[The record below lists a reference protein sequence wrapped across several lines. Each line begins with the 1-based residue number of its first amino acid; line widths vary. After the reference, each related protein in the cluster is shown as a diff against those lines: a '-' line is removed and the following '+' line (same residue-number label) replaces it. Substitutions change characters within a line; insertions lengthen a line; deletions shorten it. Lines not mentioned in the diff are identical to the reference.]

1 LFSVA
6 TQPDED
12 SYTNIS
18 ILLRATHTREG
29 TGLIMSE
36 GDVQRMPTGVADFD
50 SILQGGLPRGSVVL
64 LLGDVGGGG
73 LEFALTSAA
82 KIGIVKEFPD
92 TRGFM
97 LGDAGKL
104 GVLPERISYVTFSR
118 SKEDILQEVKMSFNR
133 DFSAS
138 LEGTLLFKD
147 FSKDYFVHT
156 VVPTNWL
163 ESEESGLFTDKKNDG
178 LLESMVDFL
187 DNNAPKSLVIID
199 SLTDLVVSES
209 VNFQDV
215 VALLKGIQRMAKKW
229 GAVFYVL
236 LTDEILDRK
245 RQQMIIDSVDGV
257 LKFEWARFHHTS
269 KRQRYLYVEKF
280 MSVLPH
286 LDQERIARFAT
297 LITSQSGFVVIN
309 TERVG

>member
-1 LFSVA
+1 
-6 TQPDED
+6 
-12 SYTNIS
+12 
-18 ILLRATHTREG
+18 
-29 TGLIMSE
+29 MSE
-36 GDVQRMPTGVADFD
+36 GDVRRVPTGVADFD
-50 SILQGGLPRGSVVL
+50 SIIQGGMPVGSVVL

-92 TRGFM
+92 TRNFM
-97 LGDAGKL
+97 LGDAGKGGL
-104 GVLPERISYVTFSR
+104 LPEKMCYVTFSR
-118 SKEDILQEVKMSFNR
+118 SKDDLLREVKMSFNK
-133 DFSAS
+133 DFFES
-138 LEGTLLFKD
+138 LSTSLLFKD
-147 FSKDYFVHT
+147 FSKDYFMHT
-156 VVPTNWL
+156 VVPTTWVD
-163 ESEESGLFTDKKNDG
+163 SDQSGLFSEKSKDG
-178 LLESMVDFL
+178 LLESLVDFL
-187 DNNAPKSLVIID
+187 DQNAPKSMVIVD

-209 VNFQDV
+209 VDFQDL

-229 GAVFYVL
+229 GAVFYLV

-245 RQQMIIDSVDGV
+245 KQQMIIDSVDGV
-257 LKFEWARFHHTS
+257 LKFEWAKFHHTS

>member
-1 LFSVA
+1 
-6 TQPDED
+6 
-12 SYTNIS
+12 
-18 ILLRATHTREG
+18 
-29 TGLIMSE
+29 MSE
-36 GDVQRMPTGVADFD
+36 GDVLRVPTGVADFD
-50 SILQGGLPRGSVVL
+50 SIIQGGMPLGSVVL

-92 TRGFM
+92 TRNFM
-97 LGDAGKL
+97 LGDAGKGGL
-104 GVLPERISYVTFSR
+104 LPDKMCYVTFSR
-118 SKEDILQEVKMSFNR
+118 SRDDVLREVKMSFNR
-133 DFSAS
+133 DFFES
-138 LEGTLLFKD
+138 LSTNLIFKD
-147 FSKDYFVHT
+147 FSKDYFMHT
-156 VVPTNWL
+156 VVPTSWVG
-163 ESEESGLFTDKKNDG
+163 SDQSGLFSDKKQDG
-178 LLESMVDFL
+178 LLESLVDFL
-187 DNNAPKSLVIID
+187 EANAPKSMVIID

-209 VNFQDV
+209 VDFQDL
-215 VALLKGIQRMAKKW
+215 VALLKGIQRMSKTW
-229 GAVFYVL
+229 GSVFYFV

-257 LKFEWARFHHTS
+257 LKFEWAKFHHTS

>member
-1 LFSVA
+1 
-6 TQPDED
+6 
-12 SYTNIS
+12 
-18 ILLRATHTREG
+18 
-29 TGLIMSE
+29 
-36 GDVQRMPTGVADFD
+36 
-50 SILQGGLPRGSVVL
+50 

-82 KIGIVKEFPD
+82 KLGIVKEFPD
-92 TRGFM
+92 TRNFM
-97 LGDAGKL
+97 LGDAGKK
-104 GVLPERISYVTFSR
+104 GVLPEKMCYVTFSR
-118 SKEDILQEVKMSFNR
+118 SKDDVLREVKMSFNR
-133 DFSAS
+133 DFHES
-138 LEGTLLFKD
+138 LSTSLLFKD
-147 FSKDYFVHT
+147 FSKDYFMHT
-156 VVPTNWL
+156 VVPTSWV
-163 ESEESGLFTDKKNDG
+163 SADQSGLFSSDKKQDG
-178 LLESMVDFL
+178 LLESLVDFL
-187 DNNAPKSLVIID
+187 DANAPKSMVIVD

-209 VNFQDV
+209 VNFQDL

-229 GAVFYVL
+229 GSVFYL
-236 LTDEILDRK
+236 ILTDEILDRK

-257 LKFEWARFHHTS
+257 LKFAWAKFHHTS

>member
-1 LFSVA
+1 
-6 TQPDED
+6 
-12 SYTNIS
+12 
-18 ILLRATHTREG
+18 
-29 TGLIMSE
+29 MSE
-36 GDVQRMPTGVADFD
+36 GDAQRMPTGVADFD
-50 SILQGGLPRGSVVL
+50 SIIRGGLPAGSVVL

-82 KIGIVKEFPD
+82 KIGIVKEFPE
-92 TRGFM
+92 TRAFM
-97 LGDAGKL
+97 LGDAGKK
-104 GVLPERISYVTFSR
+104 GTLPERMCYITFSR

-133 DFSAS
+133 DFHES
-138 LEGTLLFKD
+138 LSHNLLFED

-156 VVPTNWL
+156 VVPTAWL
-163 ESEESGLFTDKKNDG
+163 DPDVEGLFSDKKKDG
-178 LLESMVDFL
+178 LMESLVDFL
-187 DNNAPKSLVIID
+187 DANAPRSLVVVD
-199 SLTDLVVSES
+199 SLTDLVVSDT

-215 VALLKGIQRMAKKW
+215 IALLKGIQRMAKKW
-229 GAVFYVL
+229 GSVFYLL
-236 LTDEILDRK
+236 LTDDILDRK

-257 LKFEWARFHHTS
+257 FKFEWAKFHHTS

>member
-1 LFSVA
+1 
-6 TQPDED
+6 
-12 SYTNIS
+12 
-18 ILLRATHTREG
+18 
-29 TGLIMSE
+29 MSD
-36 GDVQRMPTGVADFD
+36 GDVLRVPTGVADFD
-50 SILQGGLPRGSVVL
+50 SIIQGGMPLGSVVL

-92 TRGFM
+92 TRNFM
-97 LGDAGKL
+97 LGDAGK
-104 GVLPERISYVTFSR
+104 GGILPEKMCYVTFSR
-118 SKEDILQEVKMSFNR
+118 SRDDVLREVKMSFNR
-133 DFSAS
+133 DFYES
-138 LEGTLLFKD
+138 LNTSLIFKD
-147 FSKDYFVHT
+147 FSKDYFMHT
-156 VVPTNWL
+156 VVPTSWVG
-163 ESEESGLFTDKKNDG
+163 SDQSGLFTDKKQDG
-178 LLESMVDFL
+178 LLESLVDFL
-187 DNNAPKSLVIID
+187 DANAPKSMVIID

-209 VNFQDV
+209 VDFQDL

-229 GAVFYVL
+229 GSVFYLV

-257 LKFEWARFHHTS
+257 LKFEWAKFHHTS

>member
-1 LFSVA
+1 
-6 TQPDED
+6 
-12 SYTNIS
+12 
-18 ILLRATHTREG
+18 
-29 TGLIMSE
+29 MSE
-36 GDVQRMPTGVADFD
+36 GDVLRVPTGVADFD
-50 SILQGGLPRGSVVL
+50 SIIQGGMPMGSVVL

-92 TRGFM
+92 TRNFM
-97 LGDAGKL
+97 LGDAGKK
-104 GVLPERISYVTFSR
+104 GVLPEKICYVTFSR
-118 SKEDILQEVKMSFNR
+118 SREDLLTEVKMSFNR
-133 DFSAS
+133 DFYES
-138 LEGTLLFKD
+138 LNTVLVFKD
-147 FSKDYFVHT
+147 FSKDYFMHT
-156 VVPTNWL
+156 VVPTSWVG
-163 ESEESGLFTDKKNDG
+163 SDQTGLFSDKKQDG
-178 LLESMVDFL
+178 LLESLVDFL
-187 DNNAPKSLVIID
+187 DANATRSMVIID
-199 SLTDLVVSES
+199 SLTDLVVSDS
-209 VNFQDV
+209 VDFQDL

-229 GAVFYVL
+229 GSVFYFV

-245 RQQMIIDSVDGV
+245 RQQMIIDSMDGV
-257 LKFEWARFHHTS
+257 LKFEWAKFHHTS

>member
-1 LFSVA
+1 
-6 TQPDED
+6 
-12 SYTNIS
+12 
-18 ILLRATHTREG
+18 
-29 TGLIMSE
+29 
-36 GDVQRMPTGVADFD
+36 MPTGVADFD
-50 SILQGGLPRGSVVL
+50 SIIQGGLPNGSVVL

-92 TRGFM
+92 TRTFM
-97 LGDAGKL
+97 LGDAGKGGL
-104 GVLPERISYVTFSR
+104 LPAKMCYVTFSR
-118 SKEDILQEVKMSFNR
+118 SKEDILQDVKLSFNR
-133 DFSAS
+133 DFYES
-138 LEGTLLFKD
+138 LSSNLLFKD

-156 VVPTNWL
+156 VVPTSWL
-163 ESEESGLFTDKKNDG
+163 GVDQVGGLFSDKKEDG
-178 LLESMVDFL
+178 LLESLVDFL
-187 DNNAPKSLVIID
+187 DTNAPGSMVILD
-199 SLTDLVVSES
+199 SLTDLVVSDR

-215 VALLKGIQRMAKKW
+215 IALLKGIQRMAKKW
-229 GAVFYVL
+229 NAVFYII

-257 LKFEWARFHHTS
+257 FKFEWAKFHHTS

>member
-1 LFSVA
+1 
-6 TQPDED
+6 
-12 SYTNIS
+12 
-18 ILLRATHTREG
+18 
-29 TGLIMSE
+29 MSE
-36 GDVQRMPTGVADFD
+36 GDVQRIPTGVADFD
-50 SILQGGLPRGSVVL
+50 SIIQGGLPVGSVVL

-82 KIGIVKEFPD
+82 KIGIVKVFPD
-92 TRGFM
+92 TRSFM
-97 LGDAGKL
+97 LGDAGKAGL
-104 GVLPERISYVTFSR
+104 LPDKVCYITFSR
-118 SKEDILQEVKMSFNR
+118 AREDILQDVKMSFNK
-133 DFSAS
+133 DFYDS
-138 LEGTLLFKD
+138 LKTNLLFRD

-156 VVPTNWL
+156 VVPTTWL
-163 ESEESGLFTDKKNDG
+163 DSDQSGLFTDKKEDG

-187 DNNAPKSLVIID
+187 DANAPKSMVIID
-199 SLTDLVVSES
+199 SLTDLVVSETI
-209 VNFQDV
+209 NFQDV
-215 VALLKGIQRMAKKW
+215 ISLLKGIQRMSKKW
-229 GAVFYVL
+229 GSVFYLL

-245 RQQMIIDSVDGV
+245 RQQMVIDSVDGV
-257 LKFEWARFHHTS
+257 LKFEWAKFHHTS

>member
-1 LFSVA
+1 
-6 TQPDED
+6 
-12 SYTNIS
+12 
-18 ILLRATHTREG
+18 
-29 TGLIMSE
+29 MSE
-36 GDVQRMPTGVADFD
+36 GDAQRIPTGVADFD
-50 SILQGGLPRGSVVL
+50 SIIRGGLPSGSVVL

-82 KIGIVKEFPD
+82 KIGIVKEFPE
-92 TRGFM
+92 TRAFM
-97 LGDAGKL
+97 LGDAGKA
-104 GVLPERISYVTFSR
+104 GKLPERMCYVTFSR
-118 SKEDILQEVKMSFNR
+118 SKNDILQEVKMSFNK
-133 DFSAS
+133 DFFES
-138 LEGTLLFKD
+138 LSHNLLFKD

-156 VVPTNWL
+156 VVPTSWL
-163 ESEESGLFTDKKNDG
+163 DFEGEGLFSDTKKDG
-178 LLESMVDFL
+178 LMESLVDFL
-187 DNNAPKSLVIID
+187 DTNAPRSLVVMD
-199 SLTDLVVSES
+199 SLTDLVVSET

-215 VALLKGIQRMAKKW
+215 IALLKGIQRMSKKW
-229 GAVFYVL
+229 GSVFYLL
-236 LTDEILDRK
+236 LTDNILDRK

-257 LKFEWARFHHTS
+257 FKFEWAKFHHTS